1 MNIEHNETQPASTP
15 KLAPPNRL
23 LLRLIFGLVGI
34 ACVVVIY
41 PRLLGNLVLN
51 AAEQGSASQVRLLL
65 RLGADPDSFG
75 WKIPM
80 DQTPLM
86 LAASKGS
93 LPTVKVLLDHGADVN
108 TGVNEW
114 GVTPLM
120 CAVESGNPAVVRLLL
135 THEPHLDYSD
145 GSNETALTLARSG
158 HHPEIVQMLRR
169 AGERY

>member
-1 MNIEHNETQPASTP
+1 MKSNSSLHP
-15 KLAPPNRL
+15 KHP
-23 LLRLIFGLVGI
+23 LLRLILGIVAI

-41 PRLLGNLVLN
+41 PRLLGNLILS
-51 AAEQGSASQVRLLL
+51 AAEQGEAPQVRLLL

-93 LPTVKVLLDHGADVN
+93 LPTVQVLLDHGADVN

-120 CAVESGNPAVVRLLL
+120 CAVESGNPMVVRLLL
-135 THEPHLDYSD
+135 AHGARLDSAD
-145 GSNETALTLARSG
+145 GSDETSLTLSQTG

-169 AGERY
+169 AGEKY